1 MRAFVQRVSRAKV
14 TLKATGE
21 ISGEIGP
28 GLLVLLGVG
37 QNDTE
42 KEVRLMARKIA
53 TMRVFDDAEGRMNLE
68 PADLGAKILVVSQFT
83 LFADCKRGKRPG
95 FTEAAPSESADK
107 LYRLFVEEI
116 RTRWRLTVETG
127 QFQTDMAV
135 ELVNDGPVT
144 IWLDTDFL

>member
-53 TMRVFDDAEGRMNLE
+53 TMRVFDDAEGRINLE

-116 RTRWRLTVETG
+116 QTRWRLTVETG